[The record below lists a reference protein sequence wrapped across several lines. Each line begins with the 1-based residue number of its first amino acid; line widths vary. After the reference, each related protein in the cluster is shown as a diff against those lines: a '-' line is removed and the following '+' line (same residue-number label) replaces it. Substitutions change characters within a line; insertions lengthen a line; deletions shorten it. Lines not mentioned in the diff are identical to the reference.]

1 MIFSKF
7 PSGRTANIGR
17 KLISQRQVKAR
28 RRGLFEIHLAVLF
41 FGLAGLF
48 GKLVSLPP
56 TIIVLGRVLFA
67 TIFLSLVL
75 LYLKQGIRLRQKQD
89 YFFMALMGFIL
100 AVHWVT
106 FFQAIQVSTVAIG
119 LLTFSTFPVFVTFL
133 EPIFFRERLELSDI
147 LVAFVTVIGVAFVI
161 PEFEIENSMTRGA
174 LWGIASGFTFALLS
188 IMNRKYV
195 KEYSSIIV
203 AFYQDSIATV
213 VLLPFLFLA
222 APVFRLTDI
231 LLLSILGVIFTGLA
245 HTLFIKGL
253 ASVKAQKA
261 SIIASL
267 EPVYGI
273 IAAILLLGAIPTLRV
288 ILGGVIILG
297 AAFYATVKH

>member
-1 MIFSKF
+1 MKV
-7 PSGRTANIGR
+7 RR
-17 KLISQRQVKAR
+17 K
-28 RRGLFEIHLAVLF
+28 GLFEIHIAVLF

-48 GKLVSLPP
+48 GKLILLPS
-56 TIIVLGRVLFA
+56 TIIVLGRVFFA
-67 TIFLSLVL
+67 TIFLYLVL
-75 LYLKQGIRLRQKQD
+75 LYLKQGIRLRRKQD
-89 YFFMALMGFIL
+89 YFFMALMGVIL
-100 AVHWVT
+100 AIHWVT

-133 EPIFFRERLELSDI
+133 EPLFFSERVELKDI
-147 LVAFVTVIGVAFVI
+147 LVAFVAVIGVAIVI
-161 PEFEIENSMTRGA
+161 EEFEIKNSMTRGA
-174 LWGIASGFTFALLS
+174 LWGIASGFTFAILS

-222 APVFRLTDI
+222 APVFRLNDI

-288 ILGGVIILG
+288 VLGGVIILG

>member
-1 MIFSKF
+1 MRK
-7 PSGRTANIGR
+7 GRR
-17 KLISQRQVKAR
+17 LIPHRQAKAK
-28 RRGLFEIHLAVLF
+28 RRGLLEIHIAVLF

-48 GKLVSLPP
+48 GKLVFLPS
-56 TIIVLGRVLFA
+56 TIIVLGRVFFA
-67 TIFLSLVL
+67 TFFLSLVL
-75 LYLKQGIRLRQKQD
+75 IYVKQGIKLRKKRD
-89 YFFMALMGFIL
+89 YFFMALMGLIL
-100 AVHWVT
+100 AVHWVA

-133 EPIFFRERLELSDI
+133 EPIFFRERLGLKDI
-147 LVAFVTVIGVAFVI
+147 LVAFIAVLGVGLVIEG
-161 PEFEIENSMTRGA
+161 FEIRNSMTLGA
-174 LWGIASGFTFALLS
+174 IWGIVSGFTFALLS

-195 KEYSSIIV
+195 KEYSSIVV

-213 VLLPFLFLA
+213 VLFPFLFVA

-231 LLLSILGVIFTGLA
+231 FLLFILGVVFTGLA

-253 ASVKAQKA
+253 SNVKAQKA

-273 IAAILLLGAIPTLRV
+273 VAAILLLGAIPTLRV
-288 ILGGVIILG
+288 VIGGVIILG

>member
-1 MIFSKF
+1 MISHK
-7 PSGRTANIGR
+7 
-17 KLISQRQVKAR
+17 KVKVG
-28 RRGLFEIHLAVLF
+28 RRGLLEIHIAVLF

-48 GKLVSLPP
+48 GKLVLLPS
-56 TIIVLGRVLFA
+56 TIIVLGRVFFA

-89 YFFMALMGFIL
+89 YFFMALMGVIL

-133 EPIFFRERLELSDI
+133 EPLFFSERVELKDI
-147 LVAFVTVIGVAFVI
+147 LVAFVAVIGVALVI
-161 PEFEIENSMTRGA
+161 EEFEIRNSMTRGA
-174 LWGIASGFTFALLS
+174 LWGIASGFTFAILS

-213 VLLPFLFLA
+213 VLLP
-222 APVFRLTDI
+222 
-231 LLLSILGVIFTGLA
+231 G
-245 HTLFIKGL
+245 
-253 ASVKAQKA
+253 
-261 SIIASL
+261 
-267 EPVYGI
+267 
-273 IAAILLLGAIPTLRV
+273 GACV
-288 ILGGVIILG
+288 S
-297 AAFYATVKH
+297 AK

>member
-1 MIFSKF
+1 MMFSKF

-17 KLISQRQVKAR
+17 KLVSQRQVKAK
-28 RRGLFEIHLAVLF
+28 RRGLLEIHIAVLF

-48 GKLVSLPP
+48 GKLVLLPP
-56 TIIVLGRVLFA
+56 TIIVLGRVFFA

-89 YFFMALMGFIL
+89 YFFMALMGVIL
-100 AVHWVT
+100 AVHWFT

-133 EPIFFRERLELSDI
+133 EPFFFRERMELKDI
-147 LVAFVTVIGVAFVI
+147 LVAFVAVVGVALVI
-161 PEFEIENSMTRGA
+161 PEFEIKNSMTRGA
-174 LWGIASGFTFALLS
+174 LWGISSGFTFALLS

-222 APVFRLTDI
+222 TPVFRPTDI

-273 IAAILLLGAIPTLRV
+273 IAAILLLGAIPALKV
-288 ILGGVIILG
+288 VLGGVIILG

>member
-1 MIFSKF
+1 
-7 PSGRTANIGR
+7 
-17 KLISQRQVKAR
+17 VKAR
-28 RRGLFEIHLAVLF
+28 RRGLFEIHIAVLF

-48 GKLVSLPP
+48 GKLVLLPS
-56 TIIVLGRVLFA
+56 TIIVLGRVFFA

-89 YFFMALMGFIL
+89 YFFMALMGVIL

-119 LLTFSTFPVFVTFL
+119 LLTFSTFPVFVAFL
-133 EPIFFRERLELSDI
+133 EPLFFRERLELKDI
-147 LVAFVTVIGVAFVI
+147 LVAFVAVIGVAFVI
-161 PEFEIENSMTRGA
+161 PGFEIRNNMTQGA

-253 ASVKAQKA
+253 AGVKAQKA
-261 SIIASL
+261 SITASL

-288 ILGGVIILG
+288 VLGGVIILG
-297 AAFYATVKH
+297 AALYATVKH

>member
-1 MIFSKF
+1 M
-7 PSGRTANIGR
+7 
-17 KLISQRQVKAR
+17 L
-28 RRGLFEIHLAVLF
+28 EIHIAVLL

-48 GKLVSLPP
+48 GKLLLLPP
-56 TIIVLGRVLFA
+56 TIIVLGRVFFA

-106 FFQAIQVSTVAIG
+106 FFQAIQVSTVAVG

-133 EPIFFRERLELSDI
+133 EPVFFRERVELKDI
-147 LVAFVTVIGVAFVI
+147 LVAFIAIVGVALVI
-161 PEFEIENSMTRGA
+161 PEFEIKNSMTQGA

-188 IMNRKYV
+188 ILNRKYV
-195 KEYSSIIV
+195 KAYSSIIV

-213 VLLPFLFLA
+213 LLLPFLFLST
-222 APVFRLTDI
+222 PVFRLTDI

-253 ASVKAQKA
+253 AGVKAQKA

-288 ILGGVIILG
+288 VLGGVIILS

>member
-1 MIFSKF
+1 MRK
-7 PSGRTANIGR
+7 GRR
-17 KLISQRQVKAR
+17 LIPHRQAKAK
-28 RRGLFEIHLAVLF
+28 RRGLLEIHIAVLF

-48 GKLVSLPP
+48 GKLVFLPS
-56 TIIVLGRVLFA
+56 TIIVLGRVFFA
-67 TIFLSLVL
+67 TFFLSLVL
-75 LYLKQGIRLRQKQD
+75 IYVKQGIKLRKKRD
-89 YFFMALMGFIL
+89 YFFMALMGLTL
-100 AVHWVT
+100 AVHWVA

-133 EPIFFRERLELSDI
+133 EPIFFRERLGLKDI
-147 LVAFVTVIGVAFVI
+147 LVAFIAVLGVGLVIEG
-161 PEFEIENSMTRGA
+161 FEIRNSMTLGA
-174 LWGIASGFTFALLS
+174 IWGIVSGFTFALLS

-195 KEYSSIIV
+195 KEYSSIVV

-213 VLLPFLFLA
+213 VLFPFLFVA

-231 LLLSILGVIFTGLA
+231 FLLFILGVVFTGLA

-253 ASVKAQKA
+253 SNVKAQKA

-273 IAAILLLGAIPTLRV
+273 VAAILLLGAIPTLRV
-288 ILGGVIILG
+288 VIGGVIILG

>member
-1 MIFSKF
+1 MVSHTETKD
-7 PSGRTANIGR
+7 S
-17 KLISQRQVKAR
+17 
-28 RRGLFEIHLAVLF
+28 RRGLIEIHIAVLF

-48 GKLVSLPP
+48 GKLVFLPS
-56 TIIVLGRVLFA
+56 TIIVLGRVFFA

-75 LYLKQGIRLRQKQD
+75 AYVKQGIKLRQNQD
-89 YFFMALMGFIL
+89 YFFIALMGVIL
-100 AVHWVT
+100 AVHWIA
-106 FFQAIQVSTVAIG
+106 FFQAIQVSTVAVG

-133 EPIFFRERLELSDI
+133 EPIFFKERPDLKDI
-147 LVAFVTVIGVAFVI
+147 FVALVAVIGVAFVI
-161 PEFEIENSMTRGA
+161 EEFEIRNSMTRGA

-203 AFYQDSIATV
+203 AFYQDLIETV
-213 VLLPFLFLA
+213 VLFPFLFLT

-231 LLLSILGVIFTGLA
+231 LLISILVVIFTGLA
-245 HTLFIKGL
+245 NTLFIKGL

-288 ILGGVIILG
+288 VLGGVIILG
-297 AAFYATVKH
+297 AALYATVKN

>member
-1 MIFSKF
+1 
-7 PSGRTANIGR
+7 
-17 KLISQRQVKAR
+17 
-28 RRGLFEIHLAVLF
+28 
-41 FGLAGLF
+41 
-48 GKLVSLPP
+48 
-56 TIIVLGRVLFA
+56 
-67 TIFLSLVL
+67 
-75 LYLKQGIRLRQKQD
+75 
-89 YFFMALMGFIL
+89 MALMGVIL

-133 EPIFFRERLELSDI
+133 EPFYFRERLELKDI
-147 LVAFVTVIGVAFVI
+147 LVAFVAVIGVAFVI
-161 PEFEIENSMTRGA
+161 EEFEIKNSMTQGA

-188 IMNRKYV
+188 IMNRKFV

-203 AFYQDSIATV
+203 AFYQDLIATV
-213 VLLPFLFLA
+213 VLFPFLFLT

-231 LLLSILGVIFTGLA
+231 LLLSVLGVIFTGLA

-253 ASVKAQKA
+253 ANVKAQKA

-273 IAAILLLGAIPTLRV
+273 IAAILLLDSIPTLRV
-288 ILGGVIILG
+288 ILGGLIILG

>member
-1 MIFSKF
+1 VF
-7 PSGRTANIGR
+7 
-17 KLISQRQVKAR
+17 
-28 RRGLFEIHLAVLF
+28 
-41 FGLAGLF
+41 
-48 GKLVSLPP
+48 
-56 TIIVLGRVLFA
+56 GRVFFA

-75 LYLKQGIRLRQKQD
+75 LCFKQGIRLRQKQD
-89 YFFMALMGFIL
+89 YFFMALMGGIL

-133 EPIFFRERLELSDI
+133 EPIFFRERVELKDI
-147 LVAFVTVIGVAFVI
+147 FVAIVAVVGVALVI
-161 PEFEIENSMTRGA
+161 EEFEIRNSMTRGA

-195 KEYSSIIV
+195 KQYSSIIV

-222 APVFRLTDI
+222 APVFRLNDI

-273 IAAILLLGAIPTLRV
+273 VAAILLLGAIPTLRV
-288 ILGGVIILG
+288 VIGGSIILG

>member
-1 MIFSKF
+1 MISHRELK
-7 PSGRTANIGR
+7 
-17 KLISQRQVKAR
+17 VR
-28 RRGLFEIHLAVLF
+28 RRGLGEIHIAVLF

-48 GKLVSLPP
+48 GKLVALPA
-56 TIIVLGRVLFA
+56 TIIVLGRVFFA

-75 LYLKQGIRLRQKQD
+75 IYLKQGIRLRQTQD
-89 YFFMALMGFIL
+89 YFFMTLMGGIL

-133 EPIFFRERLELSDI
+133 EPIFFRERLEFKDI
-147 LVAFVTVIGVAFVI
+147 LIAFLAVVGVALVI
-161 PEFEIENSMTRGA
+161 EEFEIRNSMTRGA

-195 KEYSSIIV
+195 KHYSSIIV

-222 APVFRLTDI
+222 VPVFRLTDI
-231 LLLSILGVIFTGLA
+231 LLLSLLGVVFTGLA

-253 ASVKAQKA
+253 ASVKAQTA
-261 SIIASL
+261 SIIACL

-288 ILGGVIILG
+288 FLGGVIILS
-297 AAFYATVKH
+297 AAFYATIKQ

>member
-1 MIFSKF
+1 MISHKKVKV
-7 PSGRTANIGR
+7 RR
-17 KLISQRQVKAR
+17 K
-28 RRGLFEIHLAVLF
+28 GLLEIHIAVLF

-48 GKLVSLPP
+48 GKLLLLPS
-56 TIIVLGRVLFA
+56 TIIVLGRVFFA

-75 LYLKQGIRLRQKQD
+75 LYLKQGIGLRQKQD
-89 YFFMALMGFIL
+89 YFFMALMGVIL

-133 EPIFFRERLELSDI
+133 EPVFFRERVELKDI
-147 LVAFVTVIGVAFVI
+147 LVAFIAIVGVALVI
-161 PEFEIENSMTRGA
+161 PEFEIKNSMTRGA

-231 LLLSILGVIFTGLA
+231 LLLSILGVIFTGVA

-253 ASVKAQKA
+253 ASVRAQKA

-288 ILGGVIILG
+288 VFGGVIILS
-297 AAFYATVKH
+297 AALYATVNH

>member
-1 MIFSKF
+1 
-7 PSGRTANIGR
+7 
-17 KLISQRQVKAR
+17 LISHRQANAR
-28 RRGLFEIHLAVLF
+28 RRGLLEIHIAVLL

-48 GKLVSLPP
+48 GKLLLLPP
-56 TIIVLGRVLFA
+56 TIIVLGRVFFA

-106 FFQAIQVSTVAIG
+106 FFQAIQVSTVAVG

-133 EPIFFRERLELSDI
+133 EPIFFRERVELKDI
-147 LVAFVTVIGVAFVI
+147 LVAFIAIVGVALVI
-161 PEFEIENSMTRGA
+161 PEFEIKNSMTQGA

-188 IMNRKYV
+188 ILNRKYV
-195 KEYSSIIV
+195 KAYSSIIV

-213 VLLPFLFLA
+213 LLLPFLFLST
-222 APVFRLTDI
+222 PVFRLTDI

-253 ASVKAQKA
+253 AGVKAQKA

-288 ILGGVIILG
+288 VLGGVIILS

>member
-1 MIFSKF
+1 MRK
-7 PSGRTANIGR
+7 GRR
-17 KLISQRQVKAR
+17 LIPHRQAKAK
-28 RRGLFEIHLAVLF
+28 RRGLLEIHIAVLF

-48 GKLVSLPP
+48 GKLVFLPS
-56 TIIVLGRVLFA
+56 TIIVLGRVFFA
-67 TIFLSLVL
+67 TFFLSLVL
-75 LYLKQGIRLRQKQD
+75 IYVKQGIKLRKNRD
-89 YFFMALMGFIL
+89 YFFMALMGLTL
-100 AVHWVT
+100 AVHWVA

-133 EPIFFRERLELSDI
+133 EPIFFRERLGLKDI
-147 LVAFVTVIGVAFVI
+147 LVAFIAVLGVGLVIEG
-161 PEFEIENSMTRGA
+161 FEIRNSMTLGA
-174 LWGIASGFTFALLS
+174 IWGIVSGFTFALLS

-195 KEYSSIIV
+195 KEYSSIVV

-213 VLLPFLFLA
+213 VLFPFLFVA

-231 LLLSILGVIFTGLA
+231 FLLFILGVVFTGLA

-253 ASVKAQKA
+253 SNVKAQKA

-273 IAAILLLGAIPTLRV
+273 VAAILLLGAIPTLRV
-288 ILGGVIILG
+288 VIGGVIILG

>member
-1 MIFSKF
+1 
-7 PSGRTANIGR
+7 
-17 KLISQRQVKAR
+17 
-28 RRGLFEIHLAVLF
+28 LFEIHIAVLF

-48 GKLVSLPP
+48 GKLVLLPS
-56 TIIVLGRVLFA
+56 TVIVLGRVFFA

-75 LYLKQGIRLRQKQD
+75 VYLKQGIKLRQKQD
-89 YFFMALMGFIL
+89 YFFMALMGVIL

-133 EPIFFRERLELSDI
+133 EPFFFRERLELKDI
-147 LVAFVTVIGVAFVI
+147 LIASVAVIGVAFVI
-161 PEFEIENSMTRGA
+161 EEFEIRNSITQGA

-203 AFYQDSIATV
+203 AFYQDLIATV
-213 VLLPFLFLA
+213 VLFPFLFLT

-253 ASVKAQKA
+253 ANVKAQKA

-273 IAAILLLGAIPTLRV
+273 IAAILLLGSVPTLRV
-288 ILGGVIILG
+288 ILGGLIILG

>member
-1 MIFSKF
+1 MISH
-7 PSGRTANIGR
+7 
-17 KLISQRQVKAR
+17 RQIKAR
-28 RRGLFEIHLAVLF
+28 RRGLLEIHIAVLF

-48 GKLVSLPP
+48 GKLVLLPS
-56 TIIVLGRVLFA
+56 TIIVLGRVFFA

-75 LYLKQGIRLRQKQD
+75 IYMKQGIRLRQKQD
-89 YFFMALMGFIL
+89 YFFMVLMGVIL
-100 AVHWVT
+100 ALHWVT

-133 EPIFFRERLELSDI
+133 EPFFFRERVEIKDI
-147 LVAFVTVIGVAFVI
+147 LVAFVAVIGVAFVI
-161 PEFEIENSMTRGA
+161 PGFEIRNAVTQGA
-174 LWGIASGFTFALLS
+174 LWGTASGFTFALLS

-213 VLLPFLFLA
+213 VLLPFLFLVE
-222 APVFRLTDI
+222 PVFRLSDI

-253 ASVKAQKA
+253 ASIKAQKA

-273 IAAILLLGAIPTLRV
+273 IAAILLLGELPTLRV
-288 ILGGVIILG
+288 VSGGLIILG

>member
-1 MIFSKF
+1 M
-7 PSGRTANIGR
+7 
-17 KLISQRQVKAR
+17 
-28 RRGLFEIHLAVLF
+28 GLLEIHIAVLF

-48 GKLVSLPP
+48 GKLISLPS
-56 TIIVLGRVLFA
+56 TIIVLGRVFFA

-75 LYLKQGIRLRQKQD
+75 LYLKQGIKLKQKQD
-89 YFFMALMGFIL
+89 YFFMSLMGVIL

-119 LLTFSTFPVFVTFL
+119 LLTFSTFPVFATFL
-133 EPIFFRERLELSDI
+133 EPIFFRERVELKDI
-147 LVAFVTVIGVAFVI
+147 LVAFVAVIGVALVI
-161 PEFEIENSMTRGA
+161 PGFEIRNSITQGA

-188 IMNRKYV
+188 VMNRKYV

-213 VLLPFLFLA
+213 VLFPFLFLA
-222 APVFRLTDI
+222 APVFRLNDI

-273 IAAILLLGAIPTLRV
+273 VAAILLLGAIPTLRV
-288 ILGGVIILG
+288 VFGGIIILG
-297 AAFYATVKH
+297 AAFYTTVKH

>member
-1 MIFSKF
+1 MISH
-7 PSGRTANIGR
+7 
-17 KLISQRQVKAR
+17 RQVKAK
-28 RRGLFEIHLAVLF
+28 RRGLLEIHIAVLF

-48 GKLVSLPP
+48 GKLVFLPS
-56 TIIVLGRVLFA
+56 TIIVLGRVFFA
-67 TIFLSLVL
+67 TFFLSLVL
-75 LYLKQGIRLRQKQD
+75 VYVKQGIKLRQNQD
-89 YFFMALMGFIL
+89 YFFMALMGIIL
-100 AVHWVT
+100 AVHWAA

-133 EPIFFRERLELSDI
+133 EPIFFRERLDLKDI
-147 LVAFVTVIGVAFVI
+147 LVAFVAVIGVALVI
-161 PEFEIENSMTRGA
+161 EEFEIRNSMTRGA
-174 LWGIASGFTFALLS
+174 LWGIASGFTFAILS

-213 VLLPFLFLA
+213 VLLPFLILA
-222 APVFRLTDI
+222 APVFRLNDI

-273 IAAILLLGAIPTLRV
+273 VAAILLLGAIPTLRV

>member
-1 MIFSKF
+1 MI
-7 PSGRTANIGR
+7 PH
-17 KLISQRQVKAR
+17 RQAKAK
-28 RRGLFEIHLAVLF
+28 RRGLLEIHIAVLF

-48 GKLVSLPP
+48 GKLVFLPS
-56 TIIVLGRVLFA
+56 TIIVLGRVFFA
-67 TIFLSLVL
+67 TFFLSLVL
-75 LYLKQGIRLRQKQD
+75 IYVKQGIKLRKKRD
-89 YFFMALMGFIL
+89 YFFMALMGLTL
-100 AVHWVT
+100 AVHWVA

-133 EPIFFRERLELSDI
+133 EPIFFRERLGLKDI
-147 LVAFVTVIGVAFVI
+147 LVAFIAVLGVGLVIEG
-161 PEFEIENSMTRGA
+161 FEIRNSMTLGA
-174 LWGIASGFTFALLS
+174 IWGIVSGFTFALLS

-195 KEYSSIIV
+195 KEYSSIVV

-213 VLLPFLFLA
+213 VLFPFLFVA

-231 LLLSILGVIFTGLA
+231 FLLFILGVVFTGLA

-253 ASVKAQKA
+253 SNVKAQKA

-273 IAAILLLGAIPTLRV
+273 VAAILLLGAIPTLRV
-288 ILGGVIILG
+288 VIGGVIILG

>member
-1 MIFSKF
+1 
-7 PSGRTANIGR
+7 
-17 KLISQRQVKAR
+17 
-28 RRGLFEIHLAVLF
+28 
-41 FGLAGLF
+41 
-48 GKLVSLPP
+48 
-56 TIIVLGRVLFA
+56 
-67 TIFLSLVL
+67 
-75 LYLKQGIRLRQKQD
+75 
-89 YFFMALMGFIL
+89 MALMGVIL

-106 FFQAIQVSTVAIG
+106 FFHAIQVSTVAIG

-133 EPIFFRERLELSDI
+133 EPVFSRERVELKDI
-147 LVAFVTVIGVAFVI
+147 FVAFVAVMGVALVI
-161 PEFEIENSMTRGA
+161 PEFEIRNSMTRGA
-174 LWGIASGFTFALLS
+174 LWGIASGFAFALLS

-213 VLLPFLFLA
+213 VLLPFLFLST
-222 APVFRLTDI
+222 PVFRLTDI
-231 LLLSILGVIFTGLA
+231 LFLSILGVVFTGLA

-273 IAAILLLGAIPTLRV
+273 TAAILLLGAIPTLRV
-288 ILGGVIILG
+288 VVGGAIILG
-297 AAFYATVKH
+297 AAFYATVKQ

>member
-1 MIFSKF
+1 MISHKKVKV
-7 PSGRTANIGR
+7 RR
-17 KLISQRQVKAR
+17 K
-28 RRGLFEIHLAVLF
+28 GLLEIHIAVLF

-48 GKLVSLPP
+48 GKLLLLPS
-56 TIIVLGRVLFA
+56 TIIVFGRVFFA

-100 AVHWVT
+100 AVHWVN

-133 EPIFFRERLELSDI
+133 EPVFFRERVELKDI
-147 LVAFVTVIGVAFVI
+147 LVAFIAIVGVALVI
-161 PEFEIENSMTRGA
+161 PEFEIKNSMTRGA

-231 LLLSILGVIFTGLA
+231 LLLSILGVIFTGVA

-253 ASVKAQKA
+253 ASVRAQKA

-288 ILGGVIILG
+288 VFGGVIILS
-297 AAFYATVKH
+297 AALYATENH

>member
-1 MIFSKF
+1 MMFSKF
-7 PSGRTANIGR
+7 QSGRDANIGK
-17 KLISQRQVKAR
+17 KLISHRQVKAKR
-28 RRGLFEIHLAVLF
+28 RSLFEIHIAVLF

-48 GKLVSLPP
+48 GKLVLLSP
-56 TIIVLGRVLFA
+56 TIIVLGRVFFA

-75 LYLKQGIRLRQKQD
+75 LYLKQGIRLRQRQD
-89 YFFMALMGFIL
+89 YFFMALMGVIL

-133 EPIFFRERLELSDI
+133 EPFFFRETVELKDI
-147 LVAFVTVIGVAFVI
+147 LVAFVTVIGVALVI
-161 PEFEIENSMTRGA
+161 PEFEMRNSMTRGV
-174 LWGIASGFTFALLS
+174 LWGIASGFTFAILS

-203 AFYQDSIATV
+203 AFYQDSMATV

-222 APVFRLTDI
+222 APAFRLTDI

-273 IAAILLLGAIPTLRV
+273 IAAILVLGAIPTLRV
-288 ILGGVIILG
+288 VLGGVIILG

>member
-1 MIFSKF
+1 MISHK
-7 PSGRTANIGR
+7 
-17 KLISQRQVKAR
+17 KVKVR
-28 RRGLFEIHLAVLF
+28 RRGLLEIHIAVLF

-48 GKLVSLPP
+48 GKLVLLPS
-56 TIIVLGRVLFA
+56 TIIVLGRVFFA
-67 TIFLSLVL
+67 TLFLSLVL

-89 YFFMALMGFIL
+89 YFFMALMGVIL

-106 FFQAIQVSTVAIG
+106 FFQAIQVSTVAVG

-133 EPIFFRERLELSDI
+133 EPLFFSERVELKDI
-147 LVAFVTVIGVAFVI
+147 LVAFVAVIGVALVI
-161 PEFEIENSMTRGA
+161 EEFEIRNSMTRGA
-174 LWGIASGFTFALLS
+174 LWGIASGFTFAILS

-222 APVFRLTDI
+222 APVFRLNDI

-273 IAAILLLGAIPTLRV
+273 VAAILLLGAIPTLRV
-288 ILGGVIILG
+288 VIGGSIILG
-297 AAFYATVKH
+297 AAFYATVKY

>member
-1 MIFSKF
+1 MVSH
-7 PSGRTANIGR
+7 G
-17 KLISQRQVKAR
+17 QVKAR
-28 RRGLFEIHLAVLF
+28 RRGLLEIHTAVLF

-48 GKLVSLPP
+48 GKLILLPP
-56 TIIVLGRVLFA
+56 TIIVLGRVVFA

-75 LYLKQGIRLRQKQD
+75 LYLKQGIRLQQKQD
-89 YFFMALMGFIL
+89 YFLMALMGVIL

-106 FFQAIQVSTVAIG
+106 FFHAIQVSTVAIG

-133 EPIFFRERLELSDI
+133 EPVFSRERVELKDI
-147 LVAFVTVIGVAFVI
+147 FVAFVAVMGVALVI
-161 PEFEIENSMTRGA
+161 PEFEIRNSMTRGA
-174 LWGIASGFTFALLS
+174 LWGIASGFAFALLS

-213 VLLPFLFLA
+213 VLLPFLFLST
-222 APVFRLTDI
+222 PVFRLTDI
-231 LLLSILGVIFTGLA
+231 LFLSILGVVFTGLA

-273 IAAILLLGAIPTLRV
+273 TAAILLLGAIPTLRV
-288 ILGGVIILG
+288 VVGGAIILG
-297 AAFYATVKH
+297 AAFYATVKQ

>member
-1 MIFSKF
+1 MI
-7 PSGRTANIGR
+7 
-17 KLISQRQVKAR
+17 LHRQAKAK
-28 RRGLFEIHLAVLF
+28 RRGLLEIHIAVLF

-48 GKLVSLPP
+48 GKLVFLPS
-56 TIIVLGRVLFA
+56 TIIVLGRVFFA
-67 TIFLSLVL
+67 TFFLSLVL
-75 LYLKQGIRLRQKQD
+75 IYVKQGIKLRKKRD
-89 YFFMALMGFIL
+89 YFFMALMGLTL
-100 AVHWVT
+100 AVHWVA

-133 EPIFFRERLELSDI
+133 EPIFFRERLGLKDI
-147 LVAFVTVIGVAFVI
+147 LVAFIAVLGVGLVIEG
-161 PEFEIENSMTRGA
+161 FEIRNSMTLGA
-174 LWGIASGFTFALLS
+174 IWGIVSGFTFALLS

-195 KEYSSIIV
+195 KEYSSIVV

-213 VLLPFLFLA
+213 VLFPFLIVA

-231 LLLSILGVIFTGLA
+231 FLLFILGVVFTGLA

-253 ASVKAQKA
+253 SNVKAQKA

-273 IAAILLLGAIPTLRV
+273 VAAILLLGAIPTLRV
-288 ILGGVIILG
+288 VIGGVIILG

>member
-1 MIFSKF
+1 LP
-7 PSGRTANIGR
+7 PSRYAKIGR
-17 KLISQRQVKAR
+17 KLIPHRELKVR
-28 RRGLFEIHLAVLF
+28 RRGLGEIHLAVLF

-48 GKLVSLPP
+48 GKLVALPSI
-56 TIIVLGRVLFA
+56 IIVLGRVFFA

-75 LYLKQGIRLRQKQD
+75 IYLKQGIRLRQKQD
-89 YFFMALMGFIL
+89 YFFMALMGGIL

-133 EPIFFRERLELSDI
+133 EPIFFRERLEFKDI
-147 LVAFVTVIGVAFVI
+147 LIAFITVVGVALVI
-161 PEFEIENSMTRGA
+161 EDFEIRNSMTRGA

-188 IMNRKYV
+188 IMNRNYV
-195 KEYSSIIV
+195 KSYSSIIV
-203 AFYQDSIATV
+203 AFYQDFIATI
-213 VLLPFLFLA
+213 VLLPFLFLSV
-222 APVFRLTDI
+222 PVFRLTDI
-231 LLLSILGVIFTGLA
+231 LLLAILGVVFTGLA

-253 ASVKAQKA
+253 TSVKAQTA
-261 SIIASL
+261 SIIACL

-273 IAAILLLGAIPTLRV
+273 IAAILLLGAIPNLRI

-297 AAFYATVKH
+297 AAFYSTVKH